1 MKTLFL
7 RSILC
12 SGLGLAISLPASA
25 TQQAKGLN
33 TNPNAAINTIPHG
46 VLSQSLG
53 GFNGLGVNCS
63 LIDFEGMGDQ
73 TVIGLVSGDIDVTF
87 GPSWLSLLDSDVG
100 GSGNFANEPS
110 DDTVAYFQSG
120 ADPIDFSQPVQFVQ
134 MSYVAAAIS
143 IPITLTAWDG
153 PSGTGNIVDTAS
165 GSTVGTSSDGA
176 PCVGDP
182 GGTFCLWDSISLTA
196 PTDSIRS
203 LTLTGAVADQ
213 FAFDDM
219 SFCTGDPIEA
229 YCFGVACPCGN
240 DDANA
245 GCANASGTGA
255 LLSATGTPSV
265 LSDDLVLTASNVTA
279 NQFGVIY
286 GGGDSACIPFGDG
299 FRAVTPG
306 PIGSTVRFGVQLSSA
321 SGEMTQ
327 GPGTIG
333 DILSLSGMA
342 VSAGET
348 WYFQAF
354 YRDPVG
360 PCSSAFNLSNGLAV
374 TFGL

>member
-153 PSGTGNIVDTAS
+153 
-165 GSTVGTSSDGA
+165 
-176 PCVGDP
+176 
-182 GGTFCLWDSISLTA
+182 
-196 PTDSIRS
+196 
-203 LTLTGAVADQ
+203 
-213 FAFDDM
+213 
-219 SFCTGDPIEA
+219 
-229 YCFGVACPCGN
+229 
-240 DDANA
+240 
-245 GCANASGTGA
+245 
-255 LLSATGTPSV
+255 
-265 LSDDLVLTASNVTA
+265 
-279 NQFGVIY
+279 
-286 GGGDSACIPFGDG
+286 
-299 FRAVTPG
+299 
-306 PIGSTVRFGVQLSSA
+306 
-321 SGEMTQ
+321 
-327 GPGTIG
+327 
-333 DILSLSGMA
+333 
-342 VSAGET
+342 
-348 WYFQAF
+348 
-354 YRDPVG
+354 
-360 PCSSAFNLSNGLAV
+360 
-374 TFGL
+374 